1 MNFKNPVAKLLI
13 LVVAIAAAVG
23 LALILAPRPMPA
35 PITPVVSATVFPI
48 YDIARNIAGDAV
60 SVRLIL
66 PPGGNPHTF
75 EPAPAQVRAAAE
87 SKVIFAVGHGLD
99 GWIEQLSRVAGVS
112 AVVVD
117 KGIAL
122 VPSTEPLGHEAGEE
136 DEEEHGPIDPHYWL
150 TVPNAKTIAA
160 TIADDLAMR
169 FPSLAQE
176 FRTNLAAYQVRLDA
190 ADQRIRKLLAAAP
203 AKKIVTFHDAWYYFS
218 KEYGLTI
225 VGSFEPSAGR
235 EPTPRYLAELSQAVA
250 ETGTKVI
257 YAEPGSSVDAIA
269 AFAADNGLELRRLDP
284 VEGVKSDDDY
294 IDIMISN
301 AEIISQ

>member
-1 MNFKNPVAKLLI
+1 MNFKNSAAKLLI
-13 LVVAIAAAVG
+13 LVASIAAAVG
-23 LALILAPRPMPA
+23 LGLILAPRPLPT

-48 YDIARNIAGDAV
+48 YDIARNVAGDAV
-60 SVRLIL
+60 SVQLIL

-87 SKVIFAVGHGLD
+87 SQVIFAVGHGLD

-122 VPSTEPLGHEAGEE
+122 IPSTEPFGHEAGEE

-160 TIADDLAMR
+160 TIADDLATR
-169 FPSLAQE
+169 FPSSAQE
-176 FRTNLAAYQVRLDA
+176 FQTNLAAYQERLDA
-190 ADQRIRKLLAAAP
+190 ADQRIRATLAGAP
-203 AKKIVTFHDAWYYFS
+203 TKNIVTFHDAWYYFS
-218 KEYGLTI
+218 KEYGLSVI
-225 VGSFEPSAGR
+225 GSFEPSAGR
-235 EPTPRYLAELSQAVA
+235 EPTPRYLAALSEAVA
-250 ETGTKVI
+250 KAGGRVI
-257 YAEPGSSVDAIA
+257 YAEPGSSTDAIA

-294 IDIMISN
+294 INIMIRN